1 MVFFSDEMLDKKHN
15 IFLRFLEKLYFLFS
29 AQILHFVFLNTSIS
43 FPSQS
48 FSPSSAEIKQ
58 SVCQFLQ
65 HISILCTKKINL
77 NFPYLWFNIIKQYQG
92 ISETFIKAHW
102 YFRYAENHTAS
113 RIAITINRWV
123 NVNSFIFLSICKN

>member
-29 AQILHFVFLNTSIS
+29 AQILHFVFLNIFII

-65 HISILCTKKINL
+65 HIFILCIKEINQIL
-77 NFPYLWFNIIKQYQG
+77 TLFM
-92 ISETFIKAHW
+92 
-102 YFRYAENHTAS
+102 
-113 RIAITINRWV
+113 V
-123 NVNSFIFLSICKN
+123 